1 MSLLKGAR
9 IAVRQCMNIKPNE
22 KVLILTDKKMHNSI
36 PLALYRESLEI
47 TDNVDIK
54 IIKTPK
60 HDGEEPNKKIADL
73 MKKYDVIFITT
84 SKSLTHTKAVR
95 NASKKVRIASMPNVT
110 KFSFEKGGLTANY
123 NKVDKLCK
131 IMLRHVK
138 KAKNARITSKNGT
151 NLELKLGKHK
161 WIDDS
166 GICHKKGCGPIN
178 LPSGEVATAPDEG
191 KANGIL
197 VIDKYGEY
205 GDNIKIT
212 VKNGY
217 AIEIQGSPE
226 LKKEVNKLGKKA
238 RNIAEL
244 GIGTN
249 PKAKV
254 IGNVL
259 EDEKVFGTVH
269 IALGNNKFAGGRVN
283 IPFHVD
289 GIILKPTL
297 QIGRKTIIKNGK
309 WLIKK

>member
-1 MSLLKGAR
+1 MSLLKGAK
-9 IAVRQCMNIKPNE
+9 IAVRECMNVKPNE
-22 KVLILTDKKMHNSI
+22 KVLIITDKKMDKSI
-36 PLALYRESLEI
+36 PLAIYRESLEI

-60 HDGEEPNKKIADL
+60 HDGEEPNKKIANL
-73 MKKYDVIFITT
+73 MKKYDVIFIPT

-95 NASKKVRIASMPNVT
+95 NASKKARIASMPNIT
-110 KFSFEKGGLTANY
+110 KFSLETGAMTADY
-123 NKVDKLCK
+123 NKVNRLCK

-138 KAKNARITSKNGT
+138 KAKNVRITSRNGT
-151 NLELKLGKHK
+151 DLELEVGKYR
-161 WIDDS
+161 WFEDN
-166 GICHKKGCGPIN
+166 GIYHNPGVGN
-178 LPSGEVATAPDEG
+178 LPAGEVFTAPNEG

-197 VIDKYGEY
+197 IIDKYGEY

-212 VKNGY
+212 IEDGY
-217 AIEIQGSPE
+217 AVEIHGSE
-226 LKKEVNKLGKKA
+226 KLEKEINKLGKKA

-259 EDEKVFGTVH
+259 EDEKVYGTVH

-297 QIGRKTIIKNGK
+297 QVGRKILIKNGK

>member
-9 IAVRQCMNIKPNE
+9 IAVRQCMNIQPNE

-73 MKKYDVIFITT
+73 IKKYDIIFITT

-131 IMLRHVK
+131 IMLKHVK
-138 KAKNARITSKNGT
+138 KAKNARITSRNGT
-151 NLELKLGKHK
+151 DLELKLGKHK
-161 WIDDS
+161 WLEDA
-166 GICHKKGCGPIN
+166 GLYHKPCVGN
-178 LPSGEVATAPDEG
+178 LPAGEVFTAPNEG

-205 GDNIKIT
+205 GDNIKIK

-217 AIEIQGSPE
+217 AVEIQGSPKLE
-226 LKKEVNKLGKKA
+226 KEVNKLGKKA

-269 IALGNNKFAGGRVN
+269 IALGNNKFADGRVN

-297 QIGRKTIIKNGK
+297 QIGKKTIIKNGK